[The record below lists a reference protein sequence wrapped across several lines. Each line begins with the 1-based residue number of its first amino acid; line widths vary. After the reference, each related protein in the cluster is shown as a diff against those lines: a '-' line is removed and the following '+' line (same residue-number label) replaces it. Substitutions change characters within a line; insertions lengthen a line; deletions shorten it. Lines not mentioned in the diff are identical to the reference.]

1 MSFSKFYIFIFGFL
15 IFFPFVSLSAKES
28 VLPMEIKA
36 IACESLQ
43 EDEAKSTAR
52 VRVTDKATFNAISEI
67 PQLKSYKEKLDSH
80 DFNVMVYTIVDEY
93 IEDFSVKTT
102 EQSDEKICVEI
113 HGFVNPTN
121 VQSAIDATLKK
132 QAVQEEISDDKTT
145 ENTALL
151 SDEITDHL
159 NKTNP
164 INNDDFIPPSQENE
178 SNISTE
184 SSDLLGRLYVAPVA
198 FFNNTTSDYHAQLIV
213 DSFKNAYNYEI
224 VDSPNDADYLIKTSV
239 LRAKVDALNNST
251 SRLQMVIAM
260 ELSFKDG
267 TSSQTIHQNR
277 FVVFENSENEQ
288 NVALKLLT
296 KLFNNAVEQIEVYM
310 QKHEK
315 EKGNIPVLPSVITP
329 SSLSDTNKDFS
340 SFE

>member
-1 MSFSKFYIFIFGFL
+1 MRAAARFISIVAAHNGDDETKDTSFDNTGNNIQTLQTIDGGVDVVSRIETQL
-15 IFFPFVSLSAKES
+15 INS
-28 VLPMEIKA
+28 
-36 IACESLQ
+36 
-43 EDEAKSTAR
+43 
-52 VRVTDKATFNAISEI
+52 N
-67 PQLKSYKEKLDSH
+67 
-80 DFNVMVYTIVDEY
+80 
-93 IEDFSVKTT
+93 
-102 EQSDEKICVEI
+102 
-113 HGFVNPTN
+113 
-121 VQSAIDATLKK
+121 
-132 QAVQEEISDDKTT
+132 DKTT